1 MTPRMIHSA
10 ATVSRS
16 RGAVGNSSSVV
27 TRRMDF
33 ATLGRAPF
41 RLGVGIGTR
50 RITSRDLQIVE
61 ATEELLD
68 TEVPEPEGVASDV
81 SLLRG
86 FQATIP
92 SAEKSKVR
100 RRQMRNVDTP
110 RLGLKKMGLHARGL
124 LSEEEEHEGQSV
136 ASEEDI
142 VVVAKPDPEKSKRKA
157 RRRGRES
164 LGAGKTFGKEELTR
178 QTKEIRRDKEN
189 VHVRRVR
196 SVSPLVFVS

>member
-1 MTPRMIHSA
+1 MA
-10 ATVSRS
+10 
-16 RGAVGNSSSVV
+16 

-33 ATLGRAPF
+33 ASLGRAPF

-68 TEVPEPEGVASDV
+68 TEVPEAEGVASDI
-81 SLLRG
+81 SFLRG

-92 SAEKSKVR
+92 SAEKSKAR
-100 RRQMRNVDTP
+100 RRQMRNVETP

-124 LSEEEEHEGQSV
+124 LVEEEDHEGQSV
-136 ASEEDI
+136 PSEDDI
-142 VVVAKPDPEKSKRKA
+142 VVVAKPDSGKPKR

-164 LGAGKTFGKEELTR
+164 LGAGKVFGKEELTR

-196 SVSPLVFVS
+196 MALPFFAFACGLIDTHRVS

>member
-1 MTPRMIHSA
+1 MIHST

-16 RGAVGNSSSVV
+16 RGSVENSSTIA

-68 TEVPEPEGVASDV
+68 TEVPDPEGVASDV

-100 RRQMRNVDTP
+100 RRQMRNVETP

-124 LSEEEEHEGQSV
+124 LAEEEDHEGQSV
-136 ASEEDI
+136 PSEDDI
-142 VVVAKPDPEKSKRKA
+142 VVVAKPDPGKAKRKA
-157 RRRGRES
+157 KKRGRES
-164 LGAGKTFGKEELTR
+164 LGAGKIFGKEELTL

-196 SVSPLVFVS
+196 ADSPSSLLFAD